1 MLVMSATLA
10 PAPKHI
16 SVPVSQDSEIP
27 ALSGLEITPPVRDEA
42 SAPGWFLAR
51 SEAAWAEFQKLP
63 MPGLKDENWRYSNSK
78 KIELADHS
86 PALAPTAPNTAAA
99 LAATEGLKER
109 AARFVFVNDKL
120 VESDTAGLPA
130 GVVCVTFADA
140 LCDHS
145 DVLKQ
150 HFMQRE
156 MTLGSAKFAA
166 LHLAHVKAG
175 VVIIVPKG
183 VALEKPVEIFHWVV
197 GDHAAIFP
205 HTLVVTGDNAEVSV
219 VDHYRSLDGEGGL
232 SIAIADLVG
241 GRGSKITYAACQE
254 LADDAQALHLS
265 SITAERDAAVK
276 SFQVQLGA
284 SFSRSESVSDLVGE
298 GSRSDM
304 LSVSLPIGEQV
315 VDQRTLQNHKA
326 PHASSDLLYK
336 NALYGKS
343 RSIFSGL
350 ITVDEGAHYTD
361 AYQTCRNLL
370 NSDEA
375 EATSLPGLEI
385 SADQVKCSHGAT
397 SGPISDE
404 ELFYLKA
411 RGISDSESR
420 KLIIEGFLAGV
431 VERFGNS
438 ELLDALV
445 ARIDEKLERAV

>member
-1 MLVMSATLA
+1 MSAALVPISKHTPVTVSQTPES
-10 PAPKHI
+10 PAP
-16 SVPVSQDSEIP
+16 
-27 ALSGLEITPPVRDEA
+27 SGLEIIASTRDES
-42 SAPGWFLAR
+42 SAPGWFHAR
-51 SEAAWAEFQKLP
+51 SEAAWTEFKSLP
-63 MPGLKDENWRYSNSK
+63 LPGLKDENWRYSSAK

-86 PALAPTAPNTAAA
+86 PAVSPTAANIQAA

-109 AARFVFVNDKL
+109 AARFVFVNDTL
-120 VESDTAGLPA
+120 VESDTVGLSA
-130 GVVCVTFADA
+130 GVVCVSFEEA
-140 LCDHS
+140 LKTHA
-145 DVLKQ
+145 DVLQQ
-150 HFMQRE
+150 HFMKGEQA
-156 MTLGSAKFAA
+156 LGSGKFAA

-175 VVIIVPKG
+175 TVIIVPKS
-183 VALEKPVEIFHWVV
+183 VVIEKPVEIFHWVV

-205 HTLVVTGDNAEVSV
+205 HTLIVTGDHAEVSV
-219 VDHYRSLDGEGGL
+219 VDHYRSLEGEGGL

-241 GRGSKITYAACQE
+241 GSGSKITYAACQE

-265 SITAERDAAVK
+265 SITAGRDASVK

-284 SFSRSESVSDLVGE
+284 AFSRSESVSDLVGQ
-298 GSRSDM
+298 GARSDM
-304 LSVSLPIGEQV
+304 LSVSLPIGEQI
-315 VDQRTLQNHKA
+315 VDQRTLQRHKA
-326 PHASSDLLYK
+326 PHATSDLLYK
-336 NALYGKS
+336 NALYGQS

-350 ITVDEGAHYTD
+350 IIVDEGAHYTD

-370 NSDEA
+370 TRNEA

-385 SADQVKCSHGAT
+385 NADQVKCSHGAT

-438 ELLDALV
+438 ELLDTLV

>member
-1 MLVMSATLA
+1 MSAALVPASKHTSVTVSQTPES
-10 PAPKHI
+10 PAP
-16 SVPVSQDSEIP
+16 
-27 ALSGLEITPPVRDEA
+27 SGLEIIAPTRDES
-42 SAPGWFLAR
+42 SAPGWFHAS
-51 SEAAWAEFQKLP
+51 SEAAWTEFQSLP
-63 MPGLKDENWRYSNSK
+63 LPGLKDENWRYSSAK

-86 PALAPTAPNTAAA
+86 PAISPTAANIQAA

-109 AARFVFVNDKL
+109 AARFVFVNDTL
-120 VESDTAGLPA
+120 VESDTAGFPD
-130 GVVCVTFADA
+130 GVVCVSFSEA
-140 LCDHS
+140 LKTNA
-145 DVLKQ
+145 DVLQQ
-150 HFMQRE
+150 HFMKGDLP
-156 MTLGSAKFAA
+156 LGSGKFAA

-175 VVIIVPKG
+175 TVIIVPKNI
-183 VALEKPVEIFHWVV
+183 VIEKPVEIFHWVV

-205 HTLVVTGDNAEVSV
+205 HTLIVTGDHAEVSV
-219 VDHYRSLDGEGGL
+219 VDHYRSLEGEGGL

-241 GRGSKITYAACQE
+241 GSGSKITYAACQE

-265 SITAERDAAVK
+265 SITAGRDASVK

-284 SFSRSESVSDLVGE
+284 AFSRSESVSDLVGQ
-298 GSRSDM
+298 GARSDM
-304 LSVSLPIGEQV
+304 LSVSLPIGDQI
-315 VDQRTLQNHKA
+315 VDQRTLQRHKA
-326 PHASSDLLYK
+326 PHATSDLLYK
-336 NALYGKS
+336 NALYGQS

-350 ITVDEGAHYTD
+350 IIVDEGAHYTD

-370 NSDEA
+370 NSNEA

-385 SADQVKCSHGAT
+385 NADQVKCSHGAT

-411 RGISDSESR
+411 RGISDIDSR

-438 ELLDALV
+438 ELLDTLV

>member
-1 MLVMSATLA
+1 MSATLLA
-10 PAPKHI
+10 
-16 SVPVSQDSEIP
+16 PVSPSMTAEAITDRPSP
-27 ALSGLEITPPVRDEA
+27 SGLEITIPVRDEN
-42 SAPGWFLAR
+42 SAPGWFFAR

-63 MPGLKDENWRYSNSK
+63 MPGIKDENWRYSSSK
-78 KIELADHS
+78 KIELADHT
-86 PALAPTAPNTAAA
+86 PAAAPTAANTAAA

-109 AARFVFVNDKL
+109 AARFVFVNDVL
-120 VESDTAGLPA
+120 VESDTANLPA
-130 GVVCVTFADA
+130 GVVCVTLADA
-140 LCDHS
+140 LRDHS
-145 DVLKQ
+145 EVLKQ

-175 VVIIVPKG
+175 VVVIVPKN

-205 HTLVVTGDNAEVSV
+205 HTLIVTGDNAEVSV
-219 VDHYRSLDGEGGL
+219 VDHYRSLEGEGGL

-265 SITAERDAAVK
+265 SIVAGRDAAIK

-431 VERFGNS
+431 IERFGNG
-438 ELLDALV
+438 ELLDTLV

>member
-1 MLVMSATLA
+1 MSAALA
-10 PAPKHI
+10 PAPKHTPA
-16 SVPVSQDSEIP
+16 PVSQDSETP
-27 ALSGLEITPPVRDEA
+27 ASSGLEITVPVRDET
-42 SAPGWFLAR
+42 SVPGWFLAR
-51 SEAAWAEFQKLP
+51 SEAAWAEFQSLP
-63 MPGLKDENWRYSNSK
+63 MPGPKDENWRYSSSK
-78 KIELADHS
+78 KIELADHK
-86 PALAPTAPNTAAA
+86 PAAAPTGENIAAA
-99 LAATEGLKER
+99 LEGTQGLKVST
-109 AARFVFVNDKL
+109 ARFVFVNDVL
-120 VESDTAGLPA
+120 VESETTSLPA

-140 LCDHS
+140 LRDHS
-145 DVLKQ
+145 EVLKQ

-175 VVIIVPKG
+175 VVVIVPKN
-183 VALEKPVEIFHWVV
+183 VAIEKPVEIFHWVV

-205 HTLVVTGDNAEVSV
+205 HTLIVTGDNAAVSV
-219 VDHYRSLDGEGGL
+219 VDHYRSLEGEGGL

-265 SITAERDAAVK
+265 SIVAGRDAAIK

-284 SFSRSESVSDLVGE
+284 LFSRSESVSDLIGE

-350 ITVDEGAHYTD
+350 ITVDEGAHSPDASQTRRTPLNTTD
-361 AYQTCRNLL
+361 A
-370 NSDEA
+370 EP
-375 EATSLPGLEI
+375 TSLPGLEI
-385 SADQVKCSHGAT
+385 RPHQVKCSHGAT
-397 SGPISDE
+397 CGPISDE

-431 VERFGNS
+431 IERFGNG
-438 ELLDALV
+438 ELLDTLV

>member
-1 MLVMSATLA
+1 MPSDTPTGLLA
-10 PAPKHI
+10 I
-16 SVPVSQDSEIP
+16 SPTRSTN
-27 ALSGLEITPPVRDEA
+27 TPE
-42 SAPGWFLAR
+42 WFTAR
-51 SEAAWAEFQKLP
+51 STAAWTEFQSLP
-63 MPGLKDENWRYSNSK
+63 LPGVKDENWRYSNAK
-78 KIELADHS
+78 NIELADHS
-86 PALAPTAPNTAAA
+86 PAAEPSAANIQAA

-109 AARFVFVNDKL
+109 SARFVFVNDVL
-120 VESDTAGLPA
+120 VESQTDTLPA
-130 GVVCVTFADA
+130 GVVCVNFAEA
-140 LCDHS
+140 LKTHG

-166 LHLAHVKAG
+166 LHLAHVRAG
-175 VVIIVPKG
+175 SVSIVPRG
-183 VALEKPVEIFHWVV
+183 IAIEKPIEIFHWVV

-232 SIAIADLVG
+232 SIAVADLVG
-241 GRGSKITYAACQE
+241 GTGSRITYAACQE

-265 SITAERDAAVK
+265 SIVAGRDASIK

-284 SFSRSESVSDLVGE
+284 SFSRSESVSDLIGQ
-298 GSRSDM
+298 GARSDM
-304 LSVSLPIGEQV
+304 LSVSLPIGDQI

-326 PHASSDLLYK
+326 PHATSDLLYK

-350 ITVDEGAHYTD
+350 ITVDKEAHFTD

-385 SADQVKCSHGAT
+385 NADQVKCSHGAT

-411 RGISDSESR
+411 RGITDSESR

-431 VERFGNS
+431 LERFGNS
-438 ELLDALV
+438 EVLDTLV
-445 ARIDEKLERAV
+445 ARIDEKLERAA

>member
-1 MLVMSATLA
+1 MSATLA
-10 PAPKHI
+10 TAPKNNP
-16 SVPVSQDSEIP
+16 VPVSEATENP
-27 ALSGLEITPPVRDEA
+27 APSGLEITVPVRDET

-51 SEAAWAEFQKLP
+51 AEAAWAEFQKLP
-63 MPGLKDENWRYSNSK
+63 MPGIKDENWRYSSSK
-78 KIELADHS
+78 KIELADHT
-86 PALAPTAPNTAAA
+86 PAAAPIAANTAAA
-99 LAATEGLKER
+99 LAATQGLKER
-109 AARFVFVNDKL
+109 AARFVFVNDVL
-120 VESDTAGLPA
+120 VESDTANLPA
-130 GVVCVTFADA
+130 GMVCVPFADA
-140 LCDHS
+140 LRDHG

-175 VVIIVPKG
+175 VVVIVPKN
-183 VALEKPVEIFHWVV
+183 VVVEKPVEIFHWVV

-205 HTLVVTGDNAEVSV
+205 HTLIVGGDNAEVSV
-219 VDHYRSLDGEGGL
+219 VDHYRSLEGEGGL

-265 SITAERDAAVK
+265 SIVAGRDAAVK

-304 LSVSLPIGEQV
+304 LSVSLPIGEQI

-370 NSDEA
+370 NSNEA

-385 SADQVKCSHGAT
+385 NADQVKCIHGAT

-411 RGISDSESR
+411 RGISDTESR
-420 KLIIEGFLAGV
+420 KLIIVGFLAGV
-431 VERFGNS
+431 IERFGNG
-438 ELLDALV
+438 ELLDTLV
-445 ARIDEKLERAV
+445 ARIDEKLERAE